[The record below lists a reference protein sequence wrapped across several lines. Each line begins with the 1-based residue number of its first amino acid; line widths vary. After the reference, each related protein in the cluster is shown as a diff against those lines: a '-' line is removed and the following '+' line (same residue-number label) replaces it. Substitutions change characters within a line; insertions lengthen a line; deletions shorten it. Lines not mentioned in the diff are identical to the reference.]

1 MLKKILLFC
10 LFCLPS
16 LTYSQE
22 FRTIPQSAFIRGE
35 ALEFNVYWDSWL
47 LPKMIAGNA
56 TLHITDEREKFHSRE
71 TYHIVGVGH
80 SKGLLNLF
88 YKVDDRYET
97 YMDEQ
102 ALIPWYF
109 IRRTREGSYVR
120 NDDVEFDHH
129 GQLAVGRHGSKPIPE
144 NVQDIISAVYY
155 ARTLDFTH
163 ADTGDVFPVNFFL
176 DDSVYISQV
185 VFEGRETI
193 KTQLGSFNCLIFKPM
208 VLVGPVFDQPYPMK
222 MWVTDDANHVPIL
235 VESKVVVGK
244 VRVELISY
252 SGLANPVTAKLE

>member
-1 MLKKILLFC
+1 MLEKILLFC
-10 LFCLPS
+10 LSCLPV
-16 LTYSQE
+16 LTYSQAY
-22 FRTIPQSAFIRGE
+22 RSIPQNAFTRGE
-35 ALEFNVYWDSWL
+35 ILEFNVYWDSWL

-56 TLHITDEREKFHSRE
+56 TLRITDEKEKFQFRE
-71 TYHIVGVGH
+71 TYHIIGVGH

-109 IRRTREGSYVR
+109 VRRTREGSYVR

-129 GQLAVGRHGSKPIPE
+129 RQLAVGRHGTKPIPG

-155 ARTLDFTH
+155 ARTFDFTH

-176 DDSVYISQV
+176 DDSVYVSQV
-185 VFEGRETI
+185 AFEGRETI
-193 KTQLGSFNCLIFKPM
+193 KTQLGIFNCLIFKPM

-235 VESKVVVGK
+235 VESKVAVGK
-244 VRVELISY
+244 VRVELINY
-252 SGLANPVTAKLE
+252 SGLANPVTAKLD